1 MVDIHTHILWG
12 VDDGPGLIEQTL
24 ELLQQAVRE
33 GITDI
38 IATPHSE
45 HPLYN
50 VSFDTVT
57 KRVLFLQGVTE
68 KNNLPLTLH
77 TGHEV
82 RLCDN
87 LISSIGAKKVHTLA
101 NSNYL
106 LLELPPHNIPYYTI
120 PLIRELLA
128 EGIIPIIAHPER
140 NKVIAERPVQ
150 LERLIREGA
159 MAQITAGSLAGHFGR
174 TIQNVS
180 LDLVKANLVHT
191 YGSDVHHLTSRPF
204 LFDEGLCYL
213 EKKKELDAVDM
224 LLENN
229 ARVIR
234 NLPFVLQE
242 PEEIGTTKWW
252 NIFRR

>member
-1 MVDIHTHILWG
+1 MVDMHTHILWG
-12 VDDGPGLIEQTL
+12 VDDGPQTMEQTM

-50 VSFDTVT
+50 ISFDTVT
-57 KRVLFLQGVTE
+57 KRVLFLQQAID

-87 LISSIGAKKVHTLA
+87 VISSIRAKKVHTLA
-101 NSNYL
+101 SSNYL
-106 LLELPPHNIPYYTI
+106 LLELPSNTVPYYTI

-140 NKVIAERPVQ
+140 NKAIAERPIH

-174 TIQNVS
+174 TVQSLS
-180 LDLVKANLVHT
+180 LDLVKANLVHA
-191 YGSDVHHLTSRPF
+191 YGSDVHHVTARPF
-204 LFDEGLCYL
+204 LFEEGLCFL
-213 EKKKELDAVDM
+213 EKKKELDAVEI

-229 ARVIR
+229 ERIVR
-234 NLPFVLQE
+234 NVPFIVQE
-242 PEEIGTTKWW
+242 PEEIETTKWW
-252 NIFRR
+252 NIFSR